1 MHGCPLS
8 TNIMLPTSLYIHVPW
23 CIRKCPYCDFNSHQ
37 QQDASL
43 PEQNYLQALLEDF
56 AQDVARWPRQNLHT
70 IFIGGGTP
78 SLLSGE
84 FYFRLLEA
92 IAKQVPFAPNIEITM
107 EANPGTVEQ
116 QRFKEYRQA
125 GINRISLGVQSF
137 DPIHLKRLGR
147 IHDEKQAHRAIET
160 AREAGFTNINI
171 DIMHN
176 LPEQT
181 IQEGLNDLKQA
192 LAYQP
197 EHLSWYEFT
206 IEPNT
211 YFFKHPPV
219 LPIEST
225 CEAIE
230 EQGRALLE
238 VSGMQRY
245 EISAYAQSPGHI
257 SQHNMNY
264 WLFGDY
270 YGIGAGAH
278 GKLSLW
284 DGTQILRT
292 QKHRQPRDYLN
303 PQKQFLTTQ
312 EAISED
318 GRIFEF
324 MLNTSRLEQSIP
336 YTLFVERTGLPLAY
350 LEKPLHSAA
359 QKGFVTLESGG
370 WKVSPFGR
378 KFTNDLQSLFLLANQ
393 A

>member
-1 MHGCPLS
+1 MF
-8 TNIMLPTSLYIHVPW
+8 PTSLYIHVPW
-23 CIRKCPYCDFNSHQ
+23 CIKKCPYCDFNSHQ

-43 PEQNYLQALLEDF
+43 PETTYLNALLEDF
-56 AQDVARWPRQNLHT
+56 TQDVAQWPRQTLHT

-92 IAKQVPFAPNIEITM
+92 IAKQVPFNPQIEITM

-116 QRFKEYRQA
+116 KRFKEYRQA
-125 GINRISLGVQSF
+125 GINRLSLGIQSF
-137 DPIHLKRLGR
+137 DPTHLQRLGR

-160 AREAGFTNINI
+160 AREAGFSNINV
-171 DIMHN
+171 DIMYN

-181 IQEGLNDLKQA
+181 VAAGLNDLNQA

-211 YFFKHPPV
+211 YFFKHPPK

-230 EQGRALLE
+230 EQGRALLQDF
-238 VSGMQRY
+238 GMHRY
-245 EISAYAQSPGHI
+245 EISAYARSKQHQ

-278 GKLSLW
+278 GKLTGSNF
-284 DGTQILRT
+284 TQILRT
-292 QKHRQPRDYLN
+292 QKHRQPRDYLD
-303 PQKQFLTTQ
+303 PHKQFLTTQ
-312 EAISED
+312 TNISKD
-318 GRIFEF
+318 DRIFEF
-324 MLNTSRLEQSIP
+324 VLNSSRLEQSIP
-336 YTLFVERTGLPLAY
+336 YTLFTERTGLPIIY
-350 LEKPLHSAA
+350 LEKPLQIAE
-359 QKGFVTLESGG
+359 QKGLVICEQDSWAVTTL
-370 WKVSPFGR
+370 GR
-378 KFTNDLQSLFLLANQ
+378 KFTNDLQSLFLLTNQ